1 MKKIVGLFCVCLSF
15 CADAQNSLDEFDK
28 RDTYM
33 NTITVQELKEQ
44 LFILAADDFEG
55 RETSK
60 PGQKKAALYLEDY
73 YQSLGLEKGSKTGV
87 QQQSFPLRKRKLTST
102 MLTING
108 KNYESSKD
116 IFSLDAEG
124 LEGTKTFNKI
134 VFAGYGISEG
144 RYNDYKGLDVQDALV
159 VVMDGEPKNK
169 KGNSLISGDAEQLSD
184 WSYDPGLKVALAQ
197 QQGAKAIVVIRRDY
211 ATFLPRIKFW
221 LESEKMELIE
231 DMDEVVAT
239 GIPLIF
245 TNEKSANEW
254 FNLDLTNNI
263 GKFGKK
269 GKKLPHSRQRI
280 SLNVLYTEASLN
292 VNVTDEMVSSEN
304 VLAFIEGSD
313 EALKN
318 EIVVVSAHYDH
329 IGIVNGEINNGADDD
344 GSGTVSAMEIAEAF
358 IQAKKEGNGP
368 KRSILILHVS
378 GEEKGLFGSDYYTR
392 HPVYPLANTVC
403 DLNID
408 MIGRVDEAHK
418 DNEKYVYLIGS
429 DRLSMDLHNIS
440 EAVNKQTSNLALDYT
455 FNSEDDPNQFYYR
468 SDHYNFAKNNI
479 PVIFYFSG
487 VHEDYHKPGD
497 DPEKILYDKMCS
509 IAQLVFST
517 AWEVAN
523 APTRIQMKD

>member
-1 MKKIVGLFCVCLSF
+1 MKKVLGIFCVCAALSTS
-15 CADAQNSLDEFDK
+15 AQNSLDAHDK
-28 RDTYM
+28 RNAYM
-33 NTITVQELKEQ
+33 NTITVKELKEQ

-60 PGQKKAALYLEDY
+60 PGQKKAAAYLENY
-73 YQSLGLEKGSKTGV
+73 YESLGLKKGSMTGV

-102 MLTING
+102 ILTVNG

-116 IFSLDAEG
+116 IFSLDGEG
-124 LEGTKTFNKI
+124 LEGIKTFSRI
-134 VFAGYGISEG
+134 VFAGYGITQG
-144 RYNDYKGLDVQDALV
+144 RYNDYAGLDVKDALV
-159 VVMDGEPKNK
+159 VVMDGEPKTK
-169 KGNSLISGDAEQLSD
+169 KGKSLISGDTEQLSD

-197 QQGAKAIVVIRRDY
+197 ENGAKAIVVIRRDY
-211 ATFLPRIKFW
+211 ATFLPRVKFW

-231 DMDEVVAT
+231 DMDVVAAS

-254 FNLDLTNNI
+254 LNVDLVKVTGI
-263 GKFGKK
+263 GKKK
-269 GKKLPHSRQRI
+269 KIKSKNI
-280 SLNVLYTEASLN
+280 ATVNASVSLN
-292 VNVTDEMVSSEN
+292 VNVTDEIVSSEN

-313 EALKN
+313 ATLKN
-318 EIVVVSAHYDH
+318 EIVVISAHYDH

-344 GSGTVSAMEIAEAF
+344 GSGTVSAMEIGEAF

-392 HPVYPLANTVC
+392 HPVYPLENTVC

-408 MIGRVDEAHK
+408 MIGRLDEAHK

-440 EAVNKQTSNLALDYT
+440 EEVNKQTSNLSLDYT
-455 FNSEDDPNQFYYR
+455 FNAEDDPNQFYYR

-517 AWEVAN
+517 AWELAN
-523 APTRIQMKD
+523 QPERIKMKN

>member
-1 MKKIVGLFCVCLSF
+1 MKKLIGLFCVCASF
-15 CADAQNSLDEFDK
+15 VGNAQSVLDAADK
-28 RDTYM
+28 RNAYM
-33 NTITVQELKEQ
+33 NTITVKELKEQ
-44 LFILAADDFEG
+44 LYILAADDFEG

-60 PGQKKAALYLEDY
+60 PGQKKAAAYLENY
-73 YQSLGLEKGSKTGV
+73 YESLGLEKGSMTGV

-102 MLTING
+102 ILNVNG
-108 KNYESSKD
+108 KKYESSKD

-124 LEGTKTFNKI
+124 LEGTKTFNRI
-134 VFAGYGISEG
+134 VFAGYGITEG
-144 RYNDYKGLDVQDALV
+144 RYNDYEGLDVKDALV
-159 VVMDGEPKNK
+159 VVMDGEPKTK
-169 KGNSLISGDAEQLSD
+169 KGKSLISGDTEQLSD

-197 QQGAKAIVVIRRDY
+197 QNGAKAIVVIRRDY

-231 DMDEVVAT
+231 DMDVAVAT

-254 FNLDLTNNI
+254 FNVDIVKTTGI
-263 GKFGKK
+263 GKKK
-269 GKKLPHSRQRI
+269 KIKNKSVREI
-280 SLNVLYTEASLN
+280 NTTASLN
-292 VNVTDEMVSSEN
+292 VSVTDEIVSSEN

-313 EALKN
+313 ATLKN

-358 IQAKKEGNGP
+358 IQAKKDGNGP
-368 KRSILILHVS
+368 KRSVLILHVS

-392 HPVYPLANTVC
+392 HPVYPLNNTVC

-429 DRLSMDLHNIS
+429 DRLSMDLHNLS
-440 EAVNKQTSNLALDYT
+440 ESVNKQTSNLILDYT
-455 FNSEDDPNQFYYR
+455 FNAEDDPNQFYYR

-517 AWEVAN
+517 AWEIAN
-523 APTRIQMKD
+523 QPERLKVKN

>member
-1 MKKIVGLFCVCLSF
+1 MKKLIGLLLAIVSLN
-15 CADAQNSLDEFDK
+15 AQGQGVNDEFDK

-33 NTITVQELKEQ
+33 KTITVSELKEH

-60 PGQKKAALYLEDY
+60 PGQKKAAAFLESY
-73 YQSLGLEKGSKTGV
+73 YESLGLEKGSNKGV

-102 MLTING
+102 VLNVNG

-124 LEGTKTFNKI
+124 LEGTKTFKKI

-144 RYNDYKGLDVQDALV
+144 RYNDYAGLDVKDALV
-159 VVMDGEPKNK
+159 VVMDGEPKTK
-169 KGNSLISGDAEQLSD
+169 KGKSIISGDSEKLSD

-197 QQGAKAIVVIRRDY
+197 NNGARAIVVVRRDY

-231 DMDEVVAT
+231 DVDVAVAT

-254 FNLDLTNNI
+254 FNLDIVKTS
-263 GKFGKK
+263 GVGKK
-269 GKKLPHSRQRI
+269 KRVKSKNIKTVTTQV
-280 SLNVLYTEASLN
+280 SLSVSVTE
-292 VNVTDEMVSSEN
+292 EIVSSEN

-313 EALKN
+313 PALKN

-329 IGIVNGEINNGADDD
+329 IGIVNGEVNNGADDD

-358 IQAKKEGNGP
+358 IQAKKDGNGP

-408 MIGRVDEAHK
+408 MIGRLDEAHK

-440 EAVNKQTSNLALDYT
+440 EKVNKQTSNLTLDYT
-455 FNSEDDPNQFYYR
+455 FNAEDDPNQFYYR

-497 DPEKILYDKMCS
+497 DPEKILYNKMCS

-517 AWEVAN
+517 AWELSN
-523 APTRIQMKD
+523 APTRIQLKN

>member
-1 MKKIVGLFCVCLSF
+1 MKKTLVIFFVIAGLVSQ
-15 CADAQNSLDEFDK
+15 AQNTKDEFDK
-28 RDTYM
+28 RNTYM
-33 NTITVQELKEQ
+33 NSITVQELKEH
-44 LFILAADDFEG
+44 LYILSADEFEG

-60 PGQKKAALYLEDY
+60 PGQKKAAAFLENY
-73 YQSLGLEKGSKTGV
+73 YESLGLEKGSMTGV

-102 MLTING
+102 ILTVNG

-124 LEGTKTFNKI
+124 LEGTKTFSKI

-144 RYNDYKGLDVQDALV
+144 RYNDYAGLDVKDALV
-159 VVMDGEPKNK
+159 VVMDGEPKSK
-169 KGNSLISGDAEQLSD
+169 KGKSFISGNSDQLSD

-197 QQGAKAIVVIRRDY
+197 QNGAKAIVVVRRDY

-231 DMDEVVAT
+231 DVDVSVAT

-254 FNLDLTNNI
+254 FNLDIVKTAGVGTNKKIKSKNVKTVNTPVSLTV
-263 GKFGKK
+263 
-269 GKKLPHSRQRI
+269 S
-280 SLNVLYTEASLN
+280 
-292 VNVTDEMVSSEN
+292 VTDEIVSSEN

-313 EALKN
+313 ASLKN

-358 IQAKKEGNGP
+358 IQAKKDGNGP

-429 DRLSMDLHNIS
+429 DRLSMDLHTIS
-440 EAVNKQTSNLALDYT
+440 EEVNKQTSNLSLDYT
-455 FNSEDDPNQFYYR
+455 FNAEDDPNQFYYR

-497 DPEKILYDKMCS
+497 DPEKILYVKMCS

-517 AWEVAN
+517 AWEIAN
-523 APTRIQMKD
+523 APTRIKLKN

>member
-1 MKKIVGLFCVCLSF
+1 MKKLIGIFCVCASF
-15 CADAQNSLDEFDK
+15 VGNAQSSLDATDK
-28 RDTYM
+28 RDFYM
-33 NTITVQELKEQ
+33 NSITVKELKEQ
-44 LFILAADDFEG
+44 LFILAADEYEG

-60 PGQKKAALYLEDY
+60 PGQKKAAAYIENY
-73 YQSLGLEKGSKTGV
+73 YESLGLEKGSMTGV

-102 MLTING
+102 ILTVNG

-124 LEGTKTFNKI
+124 LEGIKTFTKL
-134 VFAGYGISEG
+134 VFAGYGITEG
-144 RYNDYKGLDVQDALV
+144 RYNDYEGLDVKDALV
-159 VVMDGEPKNK
+159 VVMDGEPKTK
-169 KGNSLISGDAEQLSD
+169 KGKSLISGDSEQLSD
-184 WSYDPGLKVALAQ
+184 WSFDPGLKVALAQ
-197 QQGAKAIVVIRRDY
+197 QNGAKAIVVIRRDY

-231 DMDEVVAT
+231 DMDVAVAT

-254 FNLDLTNNI
+254 FRLDLANNI
-263 GKFGKK
+263 GKFSKK
-269 GKKLPHSRQRI
+269 GNKIPHSKQRI
-280 SLNVLYTEASLN
+280 KLNVVHTEASLN

-313 EALKN
+313 ATMKN
-318 EIVVVSAHYDH
+318 EIVVISAHYDH

-344 GSGTVSAMEIAEAF
+344 GSGTVSAMEIGEAF
-358 IQAKKEGNGP
+358 IQAKKDGNGP
-368 KRSILILHVS
+368 KRSVLILHVS
-378 GEEKGLFGSDYYTR
+378 GEEKGLFGSEYYTR
-392 HPVYPLANTVC
+392 HPVYPLNNTVC

-429 DRLSMDLHNIS
+429 DRLSMDLHNLS
-440 EAVNKQTSNLALDYT
+440 ESVNKQTSNLILDYT
-455 FNSEDDPNQFYYR
+455 FNAEDDPNQFYYR

-517 AWEVAN
+517 AWEIAN
-523 APTRIQMKD
+523 QPERLKVKN

>member
-1 MKKIVGLFCVCLSF
+1 MKKLIGLLFIVISLNALGQ
-15 CADAQNSLDEFDK
+15 ASLDAFDK

-33 NTITVQELKEQ
+33 NTITVKELKEQ
-44 LFILAADDFEG
+44 LFILAADEFEG

-60 PGQKKAALYLEDY
+60 PGQKKAAAYIENY
-73 YQSLGLEKGSKTGV
+73 YHSLGLEKGSLTGV
-87 QQQSFPLRKRKLTST
+87 QQQTFPLRKRKLTST
-102 MLTING
+102 ILTVNG

-124 LEGTKTFNKI
+124 LEGTKTFTRI
-134 VFAGYGISEG
+134 VFAGYGITEG
-144 RYNDYKGLDVQDALV
+144 RYNDYEDLDVKDALV
-159 VVMDGEPKNK
+159 VVMDGEPKSK
-169 KGNSLISGDAEQLSD
+169 KGKSLISGDAEQLSD

-197 QQGAKAIVVIRRDY
+197 QNGAKAIVVIRRDY

-231 DMDEVVAT
+231 DMDVAVAT

-254 FNLDLTNNI
+254 FNTDIVKTTGI
-263 GKFGKK
+263 GKKK
-269 GKKLPHSRQRI
+269 KIKTKSIATIQTTAT
-280 SLNVLYTEASLN
+280 LNVS
-292 VNVTDEMVSSEN
+292 VTDEIVSSEN

-313 EALKN
+313 PVLKN

-358 IQAKKEGNGP
+358 IQAKKDGNGP
-368 KRSILILHVS
+368 KRSVLMLHVS

-392 HPVYPLANTVC
+392 HPVYPLENMVC

-440 EAVNKQTSNLALDYT
+440 EEVNKQTSNLALDYT

-523 APTRIQMKD
+523 TPARIQLKN